1 MSDREIFAKFNSLMA
16 GGLSLEQAT
25 RIAEPTKLSDQ
36 FAQQYRLL
44 LAVCQEVGGSP
55 VLALRNL
62 EKIAEQQ
69 QENEARLR
77 VAGTVPKATARLVLW
92 LPLGSSLLGQLLGLG
107 SIAVFF
113 ESIPA
118 LVSLL
123 IGLLLLMAAQ
133 AWTHKILLSA
143 NRLQQGDQIL
153 LDAIALCLD
162 AGLPVLQS
170 QDIALNRFI
179 EFFEVEA
186 SEQTKSEITEL
197 VQFSQL
203 SGAPIAKLLRN
214 RAEESRREST
224 NAQNENLERV
234 SIRLLAPLA
243 VFVLPAFVLITVL
256 PISISLITKQ

>member
-1 MSDREIFAKFNSLMA
+1 MPDREIFAKFNSLMA

-25 RIAEPTKLSDQ
+25 RIADPSRLSEQ
-36 FAQQYRLL
+36 FMKHYRLL
-44 LAVCQEVGGSP
+44 MAVCQEAGGSP

-62 EKIAEQQ
+62 EKIAEQL
-69 QENEARLR
+69 QENEAKLRL
-77 VAGTVPKATARLVLW
+77 AGTVPKATARLVLL

-113 ESIPA
+113 ESVPA

-133 AWTHKILLSA
+133 AWSQRIMLSA
-143 NRLQQGDQIL
+143 SRLQQSDQIV
-153 LDAIALCLD
+153 LDALALCLD
-162 AGLPVLQS
+162 AGLPLKQS
-170 QDIALNRFI
+170 QGIVLTSYV
-179 EFFEVEA
+179 ELFEIDV
-186 SEQTKSEITEL
+186 SEQTKSEVAEL
-197 VQFSQL
+197 ARFSEF

-214 RAEESRREST
+214 RAEESRREAAHS
-224 NAQNENLERV
+224 QNENLERV

-256 PISISLITKQ
+256 PISISLITS

>member
-44 LAVCQEVGGSP
+44 MTVCQEAGGSP
-55 VLALRNL
+55 VLALRSL

-113 ESIPA
+113 ESMPA

-123 IGLLLLMAAQ
+123 IGLLLLIAAQ
-133 AWTHKILLSA
+133 IWSQKILWSA
-143 NRLQQGDQIL
+143 NRLQRGDQIV
-153 LDAIALCLD
+153 LDAVALCLD
-162 AGLPVLQS
+162 AGLPLRQA
-170 QDIALNRFI
+170 QDIALSRYV
-179 EFFEVEA
+179 EFFEIET
-186 SEQTKSEITEL
+186 SQHTRSEIAEL
-197 VQFSQL
+197 VHFSDL
-203 SGAPIAKLLRN
+203 SGAPISKLLRN
-214 RAEESRREST
+214 RAEESRREVT
-224 NAQNENLERV
+224 NRQNENLERV

-256 PISISLITKQ
+256 PMSISLITN

>member
-1 MSDREIFAKFNSLMA
+1 MA
-16 GGLSLEQAT
+16 GGLSLDQAT
-25 RIAEPTKLSDQ
+25 RIADPTKLSDQ
-36 FAQQYRLL
+36 FAKHYRLL
-44 LAVCQEVGGSP
+44 MAVCQEAGGSP

-77 VAGTVPKATARLVLW
+77 IVGTVPKATARLVLM

-113 ESIPA
+113 ESLPA

-133 AWTHKILLSA
+133 AWTQRILFSA

-162 AGLPVLQS
+162 AGLPLRQS
-170 QDIALNRFI
+170 QNIVLSRYV
-179 EFFEVEA
+179 EFFEIEA
-186 SEQTKSEITEL
+186 SQHTRSEIAEL
-197 VQFSQL
+197 VHFSDL

-214 RAEESRREST
+214 RAEESRRQVT
-224 NAQNENLERV
+224 NSQNEILERV

-256 PISISLITKQ
+256 PISISLITN

>member
-1 MSDREIFAKFNSLMA
+1 MSDREIFAQFNSLMA

-36 FAQQYRLL
+36 FAKHYRLL
-44 LAVCQEVGGSP
+44 MAVCQEAGGSP

-113 ESIPA
+113 ESMPA

-133 AWTHKILLSA
+133 AWTQRIMLSA

-162 AGLPVLQS
+162 AGLPLRQS
-170 QDIALNRFI
+170 QNIALSRYV
-179 EFFEVEA
+179 EFFEIEA
-186 SEQTKSEITEL
+186 SQQTKSEIAEL
-197 VQFSQL
+197 VHFSDL

-214 RAEESRREST
+214 RAEESRRQVT
-224 NAQNENLERV
+224 NAQNENLERM

-256 PISISLITKQ
+256 PISISLITN

>member
-16 GGLSLEQAT
+16 GGLSLEHAT
-25 RIAEPTKLSDQ
+25 QLADPTRLSER
-36 FAQQYRLL
+36 FANHYRLL
-44 LAVCQEVGGSP
+44 MAVCHDAGGSP

-69 QENEARLR
+69 LENEARLR

-113 ESIPA
+113 ESMPA

-123 IGLLLLMAAQ
+123 IGLLLLIAAQ
-133 AWTHKILLSA
+133 TWSQKILLSA
-143 NRLQQGDQIL
+143 HRLQQGDQIV
-153 LDAIALCLD
+153 LDTIALCLD
-162 AGLPVLQS
+162 AGLSLKQS
-170 QDIALNRFI
+170 QEIARTSYVELFEI
-179 EFFEVEA
+179 EV

-197 VQFSQL
+197 VHFSEF
-203 SGAPIAKLLRN
+203 SGAPIARLLRN
-214 RAEESRREST
+214 RAEESRRQET
-224 NAQNENLERV
+224 HAQNENLERV

-256 PISISLITKQ
+256 PISISLITS